1 MELAERLGRTVPEL
15 LRSVSSA
22 ELTEWAALYSLR
34 ADEQRA
40 ELAAYERQDA
50 EMRAALSDV
59 KGSGVPMSADEWLR
73 QQG

>member
-34 ADEQRA
+34 ADEERA
-40 ELAAYERQDA
+40 ELARLEAQEAQLRG
-50 EMRAALSDV
+50 ALSDV
-59 KGSGVPMSADEWLR
+59 KGEPMTADEWVQR
-73 QQG
+73 NG